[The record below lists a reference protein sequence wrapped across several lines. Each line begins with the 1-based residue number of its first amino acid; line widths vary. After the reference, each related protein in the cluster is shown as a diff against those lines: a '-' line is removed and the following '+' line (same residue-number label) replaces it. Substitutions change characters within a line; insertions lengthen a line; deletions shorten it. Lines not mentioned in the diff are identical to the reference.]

1 MAEIKT
7 LVFDLDDT
15 LYSSK
20 DIYALGLKIA
30 FEKSEEL
37 GMGLTFESFQ
47 DLYKQARKEVKAMGV
62 VGGASHSRLLYFKR
76 MTEIHY
82 SFTNPCV
89 SLELDEAYNSAYAKI
104 DFTESIELLKELKE
118 KYQMVILTNH
128 ICHTQLLKL
137 MQLDAEGNLFDRLYS
152 SEELGAEKPELSCY
166 ENLLKQLGRNADECM
181 MIGDSREADVQ
192 GAINVGMPYLWL
204 NPEMKNSDENTIKKL
219 ADLREKL

>member
-1 MAEIKT
+1 MEAIKT
-7 LVFDLDDT
+7 LIFDLDDT
-15 LYSSK
+15 LYSSR
-20 DIYALGLKIA
+20 DIYALGLKFA
-30 FEKSEEL
+30 FKRSEEL
-37 GMGLTFESFQ
+37 AMGLSFEAFQ

-76 MTEIHY
+76 MAEIHY
-82 SFTNPCV
+82 SFTNPRV

-104 DFTESIELLKELKE
+104 DFTESIEILKELKE

-137 MQLDAEGNLFDRLYS
+137 KQLDPEGKLFDRLYS

-166 ENLLKQLGRNADECM
+166 ENLLKQLGRKADECM

-192 GAINVGMPYLWL
+192 GAINVEMPYLWL
-204 NPEMKNSDENTIKKL
+204 NPEMKNSDEKTIKNL